1 MRVHTAGIWGNR
13 NKIETL
19 QAAKRLIAALCR
31 HEIDVEVE
39 EELYQ
44 RLNCPAGIGRGLRN
58 CDLMITLGG
67 DGTLLAGLQ
76 EALKLKVPMLG
87 VNLGHLGFLTEIE
100 PEAIEQAA
108 ARLAVG
114 DYELDKRMMLRV
126 KGSDVC
132 ALNEV
137 TVIRAPSSRR
147 ILTLAVYVDGRLTQH
162 FAGDG
167 LIVAT
172 PTGSTGYSMSAGGA
186 IVSPG
191 VDLMLLTP
199 VCAHTPHAKPII
211 VPAASRVEVVLQEDC
226 EAALSLDGRCIG
238 LLKSGERALI
248 CKTEHSAYFVRMGGE
263 EFFERLKSKL
273 LDWGR

>member
-1 MRVHTAGIWGNR
+1 MTVRKIGIWGNC
-13 NKIETL
+13 KKAETL
-19 QAAKRLIAALCR
+19 QAAHELIDILRR
-31 HEIDVEVE
+31 HEIDACIE
-39 EELYQ
+39 EGLYCLLASERAQ
-44 RLNCPAGIGRGLRN
+44 RGIEE
-58 CDLMITLGG
+58 CDLIISLGG
-67 DGTLLAGLQ
+67 DGTLLAALQ
-76 EALKLKVPMLG
+76 QALRLNVPMLG

-100 PEAIEQAA
+100 PREIEAAVM
-108 ARLAVG
+108 RLAVG
-114 DYELDKRMMLRV
+114 DYTLDERMMLSVR
-126 KGSDVC
+126 GSDIC

-211 VPAASRVEVVLQEDC
+211 VPASSKVEVVLQEDC
-226 EAALSLDGRCIG
+226 EAVLSLDGRYVS
-238 LLKSGERALI
+238 LLKSGENALI
-248 CKTEHSAYFVRMGGE
+248 YRAERSAHFIRMGGE
-263 EFFERLKSKL
+263 GFFERLKSKL

>member
-1 MRVHTAGIWGNR
+1 MTVRKIGIWGNY
-13 NKIETL
+13 NKAEAVRAAQKLIEVL
-19 QAAKRLIAALCR
+19 RR
-31 HEIDVEVE
+31 HEIEVCIE
-39 EELYQ
+39 EEMHRRVADEQAQ
-44 RLNCPAGIGRGLRN
+44 RGIED
-58 CDLMITLGG
+58 CDLIISLGG
-67 DGTLLAGLQ
+67 DGTLLAALQ
-76 EALKLKVPMLG
+76 HALRLDVPMLG
-87 VNLGHLGFLTEIE
+87 VNMGHLGFLTEIE
-100 PEAIEQAA
+100 PKDIDQAVP
-108 ARLAVG
+108 RLAVG
-114 DYELDKRMMLRV
+114 DYTLDERMMLSVR
-126 KGSDVC
+126 GSDIC

-211 VPAASRVEVVLQEDC
+211 VPASSRVEVVLQEDC
-226 EAALSLDGRCIG
+226 EAALSLDGRYIS
-238 LLKSGERALI
+238 LLKSGEHALI
-248 CKTEHSAYFVRMGGE
+248 YRSQQSARFIRMGGE
-263 EFFERLKSKL
+263 QFFERLKSKL

>member
-1 MRVHTAGIWGNR
+1 MTMRKVGIWGNY
-13 NKIETL
+13 NKEDAL
-19 QAAKRLIAALCR
+19 KAARGLIDVLYR
-31 HEIDVEVE
+31 HEIEVCVE
-39 EELYQ
+39 EQLHF
-44 RLNCPAGIGRGLRN
+44 RLNDPRAERGISA
-58 CDLMITLGG
+58 CDVIVSLGG
-67 DGTLLAGLQ
+67 DGTLLAAMQYARRLD
-76 EALKLKVPMLG
+76 VPMLG

-100 PEAIEQAA
+100 PEDIEVAV

-114 DYELDKRMMLRV
+114 DFTLDERMMLQV
-126 KGSDVC
+126 KGSELC

-211 VPAASRVEVVLQEDC
+211 VPASSRVEIVLQEDC
-226 EAALSLDGRCIG
+226 EAALSLDGRCIS
-238 LLKSGERALI
+238 LLKSGQHAIVYRAGQ
-248 CKTEHSAYFVRMGGE
+248 SARFIRMGGE
-263 EFFERLKSKL
+263 QFFERLKSKL

>member
-1 MRVHTAGIWGNR
+1 
-13 NKIETL
+13 
-19 QAAKRLIAALCR
+19 
-31 HEIDVEVE
+31 
-39 EELYQ
+39 
-44 RLNCPAGIGRGLRN
+44 
-58 CDLMITLGG
+58 
-67 DGTLLAGLQ
+67 
-76 EALKLKVPMLG
+76 
-87 VNLGHLGFLTEIE
+87 LGHLGFLTEIE
-100 PEAIEQAA
+100 PEEIEPAV

-114 DYELDKRMMLRV
+114 DYELDERMMLRV
-126 KGSDVC
+126 KGSGMT

-211 VPAASRVEVVLQEDC
+211 VPASSKVEVVLQEDC

-238 LLKSGERALI
+238 LLKSGQHAVISRTAN
-248 CKTEHSAYFVRMGGE
+248 SARFVRVGGE
-263 EFFERLKSKL
+263 GFFERLKSKL
-273 LDWGR
+273 MDWGK

>member
-1 MRVHTAGIWGNR
+1 MAVRRVGIWGNY
-13 NKIETL
+13 NKAEAV
-19 QAAKRLIAALCR
+19 QAARKLIDTLCR
-31 HEIDVEVE
+31 HEIGVCVEDEMYLRILDDRV
-39 EELYQ
+39 Q
-44 RLNCPAGIGRGLRN
+44 RGIDG
-58 CDLMITLGG
+58 CDMIISLGG
-67 DGTLLAGLQ
+67 DGTLLS
-76 EALKLKVPMLG
+76 ALRDALRLDVPMLG
-87 VNLGHLGFLTEIE
+87 VNMGHLGFLTEIE
-100 PEAIEQAA
+100 PKDIDQAVP
-108 ARLAVG
+108 RLAVG
-114 DYELDKRMMLRV
+114 DYTLDERMMLSVR
-126 KGSDVC
+126 GSDLC

-211 VPAASRVEVVLQEDC
+211 VPASSKVEVVLQEDC
-226 EAALSLDGRCIG
+226 EAALSLDGRLIAR
-238 LLKSGERALI
+238 LRSGERALI
-248 CKTEHSAYFVRMGGE
+248 YRAQQSARFIRMGE
-263 EFFERLKSKL
+263 EQFFERLKSKL